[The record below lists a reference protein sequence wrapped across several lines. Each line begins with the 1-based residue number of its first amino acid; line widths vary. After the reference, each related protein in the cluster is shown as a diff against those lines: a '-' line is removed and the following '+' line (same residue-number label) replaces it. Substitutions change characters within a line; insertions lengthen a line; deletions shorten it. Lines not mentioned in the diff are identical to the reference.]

1 MARLV
6 TVVRTYF
13 EGGEGDKGGSYR
25 DNTIEIDIPD
35 AAAELIKEY
44 WEHWGVCFNCVKAKF
59 LASNQAGICHIYKD
73 KGGEEIAG
81 IQGMPQEKT
90 QEEEVFEQ
98 HFKDEEEDDE

>member
-1 MARLV
+1 MAKLV

-13 EGGEGDKGGSYR
+13 QSGNYR
-25 DNTIEIDIPD
+25 NSTIEIDIPD
-35 AAAELIKEY
+35 EAAELIKKSWDER
-44 WEHWGVCFNCVKAKF
+44 GVYNCVTAKF
-59 LASNQAGICHIYKD
+59 LSSNQAGICLIY

>member
-1 MARLV
+1 MAKLV

-13 EGGEGDKGGSYR
+13 QSGNYR
-25 DNTIEIDIPD
+25 NSTIEIDIPD
-35 AAAELIKEY
+35 EAAELIKKSWDER
-44 WEHWGVCFNCVKAKF
+44 GVYNCVTAKF
-59 LASNQAGICHIYKD
+59 LASNQAGICLIY

-81 IQGMPQEKT
+81 IQGMSQEET